1 MRYRYRAAKRAAKK
15 SKYNFVATIII
26 IAFLFYATINW
37 ILPNLIQGLGF
48 MRGLFT
54 PQEPQKVVTQS
65 STLAPPVLNIPYES
79 TNTAQITIKGYS
91 TPKSK
96 VSIYI
101 DDNLQGET
109 DTLED
114 GTFEL
119 KDVSLNLGTN
129 NIYGKTQDAN
139 SESLPSKTIKV
150 FYDSEKPIL
159 EILEPEDG
167 KEIQGG
173 DKKIRVSG
181 KTEPGAKIFINNNQ
195 VIVDSNS
202 NFSFYQAL
210 NDGDNDILIKALD
223 FASNATE
230 IQRRVTYTP

>member
-26 IAFLFYATINW
+26 IAFLLYATINW

-48 MRGLFT
+48 VRSLFSAQT
-54 PQEPQKVVTQS
+54 PKKVTNQS
-65 STLAPPVLNIPYES
+65 STLAPPVLNIPYEA

-109 DTLED
+109 ETLED

-139 SESLPSKTIKV
+139 LESLSSKTIKV

-167 KEIQGG
+167 KEIQGER
-173 DKKIRVSG
+173 KIKIRG
-181 KTEPGAKIFINNNQ
+181 KTENAAKVFVNESRIIT
-195 VIVDSNS
+195 NS
-202 NFSFYQAL
+202 DGTFSTEYPL
-210 NDGDNDILIKALD
+210 NDGENILTIKAVDEALN
-223 FASNATE
+223 FTE
-230 IQRRVTYTP
+230 IERKVIFKP